1 MELSARTRFAY
12 ERQRVLLPNQIV
24 LENFYRV
31 HSLPHDHGKNERF
44 KVLVL
49 LKELVKLIRLLRE
62 SMIVTSI

>member
-31 HSLPHDHGKNERF
+31 HSLPHDHGKNERLQ
-44 KVLVL
+44 VLVL
-49 LKELVKLIRLLRE
+49 LKELVK
-62 SMIVTSI
+62 S